1 MKKKL
6 ISLCVSYFNDEFVP
20 FTIICHAKR
29 LLKMNLLEMALC
41 LYEKVNESKN
51 SFLAA
56 FKSSHQRMQTE
67 MAMNYVSNKLM
78 KLAEQQVTKNQN
90 NKGKLTLDL
99 NIRIDHN
106 LVIS

>member
-1 MKKKL
+1 
-6 ISLCVSYFNDEFVP
+6 
-20 FTIICHAKR
+20 
-29 LLKMNLLEMALC
+29 
-41 LYEKVNESKN
+41 
-51 SFLAA
+51 
-56 FKSSHQRMQTE
+56 MQTE